1 MADHGPPDY
10 HGGMTDESAAVLTI
24 STADAVQLYRLK
36 LRWDGR
42 YHVSLTE
49 GTWRAIRDPDAQA
62 VLTAA
67 TGDELAGLIEADYAN
82 WEAR

>member
-1 MADHGPPDY
+1 
-10 HGGMTDESAAVLTI
+10 MTDQGVVVPAI
-24 STADAVQLYRLK
+24 STANAVRLYQLK

-49 GTWRAIRDPDAQA
+49 GTWRAIRDTDALA

-67 TGDELAGLIEADYAN
+67 TGDGLAELINADYGDWTA
-82 WEAR
+82 EG

>member
-1 MADHGPPDY
+1 V
-10 HGGMTDESAAVLTI
+10 TDQGVAVSTI
-24 STADAVQLYRLK
+24 STAEAVQLYRLK

-42 YHVSLTE
+42 YHVSLTD

-67 TGDELAGLIEADYAN
+67 TGDELAGQIEADYAD
-82 WEAR
+82 WTAR

>member
-1 MADHGPPDY
+1 VLAIQ
-10 HGGMTDESAAVLTI
+10 GGDVTDESAAVLTI

>member
-1 MADHGPPDY
+1 
-10 HGGMTDESAAVLTI
+10 MTDQGTVT
-24 STADAVQLYRLK
+24 TAEYVRLFELK

-67 TGDELAGLIEADYAN
+67 TGDELAARIDADYAD
-82 WEAR
+82 WTRQR

>member
-1 MADHGPPDY
+1 
-10 HGGMTDESAAVLTI
+10 MTDQGVVVPAI
-24 STADAVQLYRLK
+24 STANAVRLYQLK

-49 GTWRAIRDPDAQA
+49 GTWRAIRDTDALA

-67 TGDELAGLIEADYAN
+67 TGDELAELINADYGDWTA
-82 WEAR
+82 EG

>member
-1 MADHGPPDY
+1 V
-10 HGGMTDESAAVLTI
+10 TDQGAVVSTI
-24 STADAVQLYRLK
+24 STADVTQLYRLK

-49 GTWRAIRDPDAQA
+49 GTWRAIRDTDALA

-67 TGDELAGLIEADYAN
+67 TGEELAGLLEADYAD
-82 WEAR
+82 WTGQG